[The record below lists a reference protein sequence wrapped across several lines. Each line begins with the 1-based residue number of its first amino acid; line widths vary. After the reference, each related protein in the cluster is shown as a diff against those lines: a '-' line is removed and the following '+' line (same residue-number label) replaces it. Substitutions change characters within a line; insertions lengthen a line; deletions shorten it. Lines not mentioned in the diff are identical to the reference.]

1 MYNISGNGLSISL
14 VASTTFPLGININ
27 QFADDSDPL
36 DVPSIQIS
44 DVAMGLNGDLITWSK
59 AVPIKITL
67 SVIPKSDNDVALS
80 ILLASNRIGRG
91 KVSNRDVITMNVSY
105 PDGSYVTL
113 TDGIITDGIPFSP
126 TANSGRLKTRTYQFS
141 FQTYIGA

>member
-14 VASTTFPLGININ
+14 VASTTFPRGININ

-67 SVIPKSDNDVALS
+67 SVIPESDNDVALS

-91 KVSNRDVITMNVSY
+91 KVSARDVITMNVSY
-105 PDGSYVTL
+105 PDGNYVTL

>member
-14 VASTTFPLGININ
+14 VASTTFPRGININ

-67 SVIPKSDNDVALS
+67 SVIPGSDNDVALS

-105 PDGSYVTL
+105 PDGNYVTL